1 MKDENKTKKQLIEEL
16 AEMRR
21 QHADCA
27 NNLYRLQKAEKELSE
42 SQNRYRSIVESFDV
56 AVCRWLPD
64 TTLTYVNDQYCRIFG
79 VSKDQAVN
87 TLWLDL
93 VPEKERNAVAQL
105 YRNLAEQPRKFSYEH
120 KVVTKDGKIH
130 WFFWIDVPIFD
141 DGGRLLEFQS
151 VGHDITEQKLATT
164 ALAESEKKFRTLM
177 GSTAAAIYL
186 IQDNNFVYINPA
198 FEKLTGYTLAELA
211 HIPFWNFIH
220 PDFREMV
227 KEKGIRRQQGDE
239 PPERYEFK
247 IIIKNGKE
255 KWVELSA
262 ASLTIQ
268 NNKLTIMGSMFDITE
283 RKHTEEALR
292 LSEDKFRALAE
303 STSTIIFLI
312 QNEKFTYINPA
323 FQRDTGYNM
332 EDLAS
337 MKFWDFIHPDH
348 RELVKTRGLQRLQ
361 GASLPSRYEIK
372 IVAKDGQVKWADF
385 SATVAIL
392 DGKMT
397 IIGSVFDITEQKFNE
412 AALKESEAK
421 YRSIL
426 ENIIDGYFEVDLQG
440 NLTFFNNVLTT
451 ATGYTPNELQ
461 GMNYRIFID
470 SDNRKIIRPV
480 LTELYENITPAKVV
494 SYEIIKKDGTKTYI
508 ETMFSAIRDNAG
520 HIVGFRGISRDITEQ
535 KKAEEALRRNEEILR
550 SVFNAAPVGL
560 CIMKD
565 RIFQNANKAWY
576 ELFGYSAS
584 EIIGQT
590 PRMLYKSEE
599 EYERIGRELYDNVR
613 KRGRTSVETRLRRKD
628 GVFRNVILTSIPLP
642 LEDNFTRSVVAIED
656 ITERKL
662 AEDELKRSEYLYRAI
677 FENTGN
683 ANLLLSPDTKILLV
697 NSEFEKLSGYSRE
710 EIEGKKSWTEF
721 IAPYDLPRMLQ
732 YNRQRR
738 ADAGS
743 APRKYE
749 FQFVDRNGRVTD
761 MDISVDMIPDTKE
774 SIVSLHDMTIHKQAE
789 RTLQESQQRLTDIID
804 FLPDA
809 TLIIDKEG
817 KVIAWNRAMETMTG
831 VKKEAMLGCGN
842 REHALPFYGERKPIL
857 IDLALN
863 PDPALERQY
872 TAIQRIGDIL
882 FGEAFTPNLPRGN
895 AHLAGTASI
904 LRDKNGEVIAAIE
917 CIRDN
922 TERKKLEE
930 RLNRA
935 EKMETLGKLAGG
947 VAHDLNNILG
957 VLVGYSELLGEG
969 LPEESP
975 LKKYT
980 NGILQSSMKSAA
992 IIQDLLTLARRG
1004 VAVSEI
1010 VNLNKTVRDYLR
1022 TPEFEKL
1029 QSHHPHVHIYTDL
1042 AENLLPIK
1050 GSPVHLGKT
1059 IMNLVSNAAEA
1070 ISDRGEVWI
1079 KTESRHLDRPIRE
1092 YEEIQEG
1099 DYVVLT
1105 VSDTGLGISTYDQD
1119 KIFEPF
1125 YTKKTMG
1132 RSGTGLGLAV
1142 VWGTVK
1148 DHQGYIDVQSEESK
1162 GSTFTL
1168 YFPATKETAVTITKA
1183 QSLATYR
1190 GKGES
1195 ILVVD
1200 DVSEQR
1206 ELAMS
1211 MLARLGY
1218 KVAAVSGGE
1227 KAVEYL
1233 KNKKADLIVLDMI
1246 MDPGIDGMETYRRI
1260 LEIVPGQ
1267 KAIIV
1272 SGFSETDRVKNTQ
1285 EMGAGEFVRK
1295 PYILEKIGLAVRNE
1309 LDRK

>member
-1 MKDENKTKKQLIEEL
+1 
-16 AEMRR
+16 
-21 QHADCA
+21 
-27 NNLYRLQKAEKELSE
+27 
-42 SQNRYRSIVESFDV
+42 
-56 AVCRWLPD
+56 
-64 TTLTYVNDQYCRIFG
+64 
-79 VSKDQAVN
+79 
-87 TLWLDL
+87 
-93 VPEKERNAVAQL
+93 
-105 YRNLAEQPRKFSYEH
+105 
-120 KVVTKDGKIH
+120 
-130 WFFWIDVPIFD
+130 
-141 DGGRLLEFQS
+141 
-151 VGHDITEQKLATT
+151 
-164 ALAESEKKFRTLM
+164 
-177 GSTAAAIYL
+177 
-186 IQDNNFVYINPA
+186 
-198 FEKLTGYTLAELA
+198 
-211 HIPFWNFIH
+211 
-220 PDFREMV
+220 
-227 KEKGIRRQQGDE
+227 
-239 PPERYEFK
+239 
-247 IIIKNGKE
+247 
-255 KWVELSA
+255 
-262 ASLTIQ
+262 
-268 NNKLTIMGSMFDITE
+268 
-283 RKHTEEALR
+283 
-292 LSEDKFRALAE
+292 
-303 STSTIIFLI
+303 
-312 QNEKFTYINPA
+312 
-323 FQRDTGYNM
+323 
-332 EDLAS
+332 
-337 MKFWDFIHPDH
+337 
-348 RELVKTRGLQRLQ
+348 
-361 GASLPSRYEIK
+361 
-372 IVAKDGQVKWADF
+372 
-385 SATVAIL
+385 
-392 DGKMT
+392 
-397 IIGSVFDITEQKFNE
+397 
-412 AALKESEAK
+412 
-421 YRSIL
+421 
-426 ENIIDGYFEVDLQG
+426 
-440 NLTFFNNVLTT
+440 
-451 ATGYTPNELQ
+451 
-461 GMNYRIFID
+461 
-470 SDNRKIIRPV
+470 
-480 LTELYENITPAKVV
+480 
-494 SYEIIKKDGTKTYI
+494 
-508 ETMFSAIRDNAG
+508 
-520 HIVGFRGISRDITEQ
+520 
-535 KKAEEALRRNEEILR
+535 
-550 SVFNAAPVGL
+550 
-560 CIMKD
+560 
-565 RIFQNANKAWY
+565 
-576 ELFGYSAS
+576 
-584 EIIGQT
+584 
-590 PRMLYKSEE
+590 
-599 EYERIGRELYDNVR
+599 
-613 KRGRTSVETRLRRKD
+613 
-628 GVFRNVILTSIPLP
+628 
-642 LEDNFTRSVVAIED
+642 
-656 ITERKL
+656 
-662 AEDELKRSEYLYRAI
+662 
-677 FENTGN
+677 
-683 ANLLLSPDTKILLV
+683 
-697 NSEFEKLSGYSRE
+697 
-710 EIEGKKSWTEF
+710 
-721 IAPYDLPRMLQ
+721 
-732 YNRQRR
+732 
-738 ADAGS
+738 
-743 APRKYE
+743 
-749 FQFVDRNGRVTD
+749 
-761 MDISVDMIPDTKE
+761 
-774 SIVSLHDMTIHKQAE
+774 
-789 RTLQESQQRLTDIID
+789 
-804 FLPDA
+804 
-809 TLIIDKEG
+809 
-817 KVIAWNRAMETMTG
+817 
-831 VKKEAMLGCGN
+831 MLGCGN

-857 IDLALN
+857 VDLALN
-863 PDPALERQY
+863 PDPTLEKQY

-895 AHLAGTASI
+895 AHLAGTASV

-957 VLVGYSELLGEG
+957 VLVGYSELLAEG
-969 LPEESP
+969 LPEGTP

-980 NGILQSSMKSAA
+980 DGILKSSMKSAA

-1010 VNLNKTVRDYLR
+1010 VNLSKTVRDYLR

-1092 YEEIQEG
+1092 YDEIQEG

-1105 VSDTGLGISTYDQD
+1105 VSDTGLGISSSDRD

-1148 DHQGYIDVQSEESK
+1148 DHQGYIDVQSEEDR

-1168 YFPATKETAVTITKA
+1168 YFPATKETAVTVTKA